1 MKKAS
6 IFFITEQRTA
16 ILNGAVVESNLKLL
30 NAPQTNYS
38 PSFQER
44 RTEKNLEHH

>member
-1 MKKAS
+1 MKEG
-6 IFFITEQRTA
+6 IYILLLQNRETA

-38 PSFQER
+38 PSFPR
-44 RTEKNLEHH
+44 RNLFL